1 MTSEEKIQLMID
13 KFHRRMEKDPE
24 AKEKVMPVKKTLNID
39 LGDEKYSLRM
49 ENAQILDFKPELLE
63 NADITVTTTPENLD
77 ALIDG
82 TLRPMKA
89 YITRKVQIK
98 GKIEDLLHLK
108 KLF

>member
-1 MTSEEKIQLMID
+1 MTMEPKIQLMID

-39 LGDEKYSLRM
+39 LGTEQYSLRM
-49 ENAQILDFKPELLE
+49 ENAQIHDFKPGLLSE
-63 NADITVTTTPENLD
+63 SDITVTTTPENLD

-82 TLRPMKA
+82 TLRPMRA
-89 YITRKVQIK
+89 YLTRKVQIK